1 MAFVRLSTL
10 ACFLATV
17 QPLASAWSDAELP
30 EKRAPKPTPLY
41 KNPKAKIEDRV
52 NDLLPRMT
60 LEEKVAQ
67 LIQGDINGWTPN
79 PNDPLDTTMSYNAT
93 GLVEMMK
100 YKGGSIWAGYQMP
113 YDKLAYTIEVGQR
126 YLMENTTLGIPA
138 LIQSEGLHG
147 YPNNGTIWPSP
158 IGLAASFDPD
168 LLKKAAATI
177 SDEAE
182 GFGINQLFAPVLDL
196 GRELRWGRVEEGL
209 GEDPFLTGT
218 MALAYVEGVQAGSR
232 RNTSSTAI
240 ARMAATCKHFAAF
253 GSPQGGLNC
262 APVAGG
268 ERELR
273 SIYLPPF
280 KKACLESL
288 AIMTA
293 YSSYDGVPAAG
304 NSHLLVDILR
314 KEWGY
319 KYWVVSDAS
328 SIDMLQTQ
336 HQVCDSRECSA
347 RLGVQQYQGEMGGGT
362 YTYLTLVDQ
371 VKKGLISKSY
381 IDETVKYILR
391 TKFSLGL
398 FENPYPYKDYK
409 SKIRTPATLQ
419 LLKQMDEDQIILL
432 KNEGNTLP
440 LSKSISSVAVIGPS
454 AGQVLFGDYVF
465 HGANLNGIS
474 PVDGFK
480 KLLTGTNVKVN
491 YAEGAK
497 LWSNDESGFPEA
509 VNAAKS
515 SDAAVVVVG
524 TWTRDQTEL
533 WAGLNA
539 TTGEHVDVA
548 DLGLV
553 GASLKLVQ
561 EIKAT
566 GKPTIVVFIS
576 GRPVSEPWIADH
588 ADAIVQQFY
597 PGEMGGL
604 ALAEVIFGDVN
615 PSGKMPVS
623 APRDVGT
630 APAFYNWLKASRPT
644 WPGAGKVLDN
654 GTLIFDHYYVLDSP
668 VPLWSFGDGL
678 SYTTFKYSNLRL
690 SKTKLKASDTL
701 TVTVSVSNTGSRD
714 GKEVVQAY
722 VTDQVSTVV
731 TPNQSLEGFKK
742 VNIPKGQTV
751 DVSISIPIQQLQV
764 WTSSNKFVVEPGV
777 FDIKIGS
784 SSAAVLQSNFTVV

>member
-1 MAFVRLSTL
+1 MAFARLSTL

-168 LLKKAAATI
+168 LMKKAAATI

-209 GEDPFLTGT
+209 GEDPFLTGV

-253 GSPQGGLNC
+253 GSPQGGL
-262 APVAGG
+262 
-268 ERELR
+268 
-273 SIYLPPF
+273 
-280 KKACLESL
+280 
-288 AIMTA
+288 
-293 YSSYDGVPAAG
+293 
-304 NSHLLVDILR
+304 
-314 KEWGY
+314 
-319 KYWVVSDAS
+319 
-328 SIDMLQTQ
+328 
-336 HQVCDSRECSA
+336 RECSA

-371 VKKGLISKSY
+371 VKKGLISQSY

-440 LSKSISSVAVIGPS
+440 LSNSGN
-454 AGQVLFGDYVF
+454 DYVF

-474 PVDGFK
+474 PLDGFK
-480 KLLTGTNVKVN
+480 ELLTGTNVKVN

-509 VNAAKS
+509 VNAAKN

-533 WAGLNA
+533 CIL
-539 TTGEHVDVA
+539 TLTMSGEHVDVA

-722 VTDQVSTVV
+722 VTDRVSTVV

-742 VNIPKGQTV
+742 VNIPSVTQSVLPSTHSNIMVLLYSKGKTV

-784 SSAAVLQSNFTVV
+784 SSAALVQSNFTVV

>member
-1 MAFVRLSTL
+1 MALVRLSTL

-41 KNPKAKIEDRV
+41 KNPKANIEDRV

-177 SDEAE
+177 ADEAE

-196 GRELRWGRVEEGL
+196 GRELRWGRVEEGF
-209 GEDPFLTGT
+209 GEDPFLTGA

-232 RNTSSTAI
+232 RNASSTAI

-268 ERELR
+268 ERDLR
-273 SIYLPPF
+273 SLYLPPF

-304 NSHLLVDILR
+304 NNHLLVDILR

-319 KYWVVSDAS
+319 KYWV
-328 SIDMLQTQ
+328 IDMLQTQ
-336 HQVCDSRECSA
+336 HYVCDSRECAA
-347 RLGVQQYQGEMGGGT
+347 RLGVSQYQGEMGGGT

-371 VKKGLISKSY
+371 VKKGLISQSI
-381 IDETVKYILR
+381 IDQTVKYMLR

-419 LLKQMDEDQIILL
+419 LLKQMDEDQIVLL

-454 AGQVLFGDYVF
+454 AGQVLCSDYVF

-474 PVDGFK
+474 PLDGFK
-480 KLLTGTNVKVN
+480 KLLSGTNVKVN

-497 LWSNDESGFPEA
+497 LWSNDESGFPDA
-509 VNAAKS
+509 VNAAKN

-533 WAGLNA
+533 WGGLNA
-539 TTGEHVDVA
+539 TTGEHVDVS

-630 APAFYNWLKASRPT
+630 APAFYNWLKASRPG
-644 WPGAGKVLDN
+644 WPGAGQILDN

-722 VTDQVSTVV
+722 VTDQVASVV
-731 TPNQSLEGFKK
+731 TANQNLEGFKK
-742 VNIPKGQTV
+742 VNIPLGKTV

-764 WTSSNKFVVEPGV
+764 WNLANKFVVEPGV

-784 SSAAVLQSNFTVV
+784 SSAAVLQGNFTVT

>member
-1 MAFVRLSTL
+1 MALVRLSAL

-17 QPLASAWSDAELP
+17 QPLAAAWSDSELP
-30 EKRAPKPTPLY
+30 EKRAAKPTPLY
-41 KNPKAKIEDRV
+41 KNPKAAIEDRI

-79 PNDPLDTTMSYNAT
+79 PNDPLDTTMSYNAS

-158 IGLAASFDPD
+158 IGLAASFNPD
-168 LLKKAAATI
+168 LLKQAAATI

-182 GFGINQLFAPVLDL
+182 GFGINQLFAPDLDL
-196 GRELRWGRVEEGL
+196 GRELRWGRVEEGY
-209 GEDPFLTGT
+209 GEDPFLTGA
-218 MALAYVEGVQAGSR
+218 MASAYVQGVQSGAR

-253 GSPQGGLNC
+253 GSPQGGLNV
-262 APVAGG
+262 APVTGG

-273 SIYLPPF
+273 TLYLPPF
-280 KKACLESL
+280 KQACLESL

-304 NSHLLVDILR
+304 NSHLLVDI
-314 KEWGY
+314 
-319 KYWVVSDAS
+319 
-328 SIDMLQTQ
+328 IDLLQNN

-347 RLGVQQYQGEMGGGT
+347 RLGVSQYQGEMGGGT

-371 VKKGLISKSY
+371 VKQGLISQSF
-381 IDETVKYILR
+381 IDQTVKYILR

-419 LLKQMDEDQIILL
+419 LLKQMDEEQIILL
-432 KNEGNTLP
+432 KNDGNTLP
-440 LSKSISSVAVIGPS
+440 LSKTISSVAVIGPS
-454 AGQVLFGDYVF
+454 AGQVLVVWASNWQDDYVF
-465 HGANLNGIS
+465 HGADANGIS
-474 PVDGFK
+474 PLDGFK
-480 KLLTGTNVKVN
+480 KLLTGTNVKIN
-491 YAEGAK
+491 YAEGTK
-497 LWSNDESGFPEA
+497 LWSNDESGFPDA
-509 VNAAKS
+509 VTAAKN
-515 SDAAVVVVG
+515 SDAAVVFVG

-539 TTGEHVDVA
+539 TTGEHVDVS

-561 EIKAT
+561 TIKET

-576 GRPVSEPWIADH
+576 GRPVSEPWIAEN

-615 PSGKMPVS
+615 PSGKMPLS
-623 APRDVGT
+623 APRNIGT
-630 APAFYNWLKASRPT
+630 APAFYNWLKNSRPG
-644 WPGAGKVLDN
+644 WPGPGQILDN
-654 GTLIFDHYYVLDSP
+654 GTLIFDHAYVLDSP

-678 SYTTFKYSNLRL
+678 SYTTFKYSNLRF
-690 SKTKLKASDTL
+690 SKTSLKASDTL
-701 TVTVSVSNTGSRD
+701 TVTVSVANTGSRD
-714 GKEVVQAY
+714 GKEVVQEQVY
-722 VTDQVSTVV
+722 VTDRVASVV
-731 TPNQSLEGFKK
+731 TVNQSLEGFKK
-742 VNIPKGQTV
+742 VNIPKGKTV
-751 DVSISIPIQQLQV
+751 DVSVSIPIQQLQV
-764 WTSSNKFVVEPGV
+764 WSSANKFKVEPGI
-777 FDIKIGS
+777 FDVKIGS
-784 SSAAVLQSNFTVV
+784 SSAVILQGNFTVV